1 MQTSTQQIYT
11 KNLTQN
17 IDIFKSLLKP
27 QKTDSKEQNDKINSQ
42 IEQSCNDI
50 TLILEK
56 LQKEKINLSKVLSN
70 DYFRK
75 LLDDISAWILKNFT
89 SPKLTSI
96 LWLISNLFNSYD
108 HRVEIKKKEI
118 KNIQKPILNVC
129 TRKYE

>member
-56 LQKEKINLSKVLSN
+56 LQKEKINLYKVLSN

-96 LWLISNLFNSYD
+96 LWLISNLFNAYD
-108 HRVEIKKKEI
+108 HRVEIKKKE
-118 KNIQKPILNVC
+118 KQ
-129 TRKYE
+129 